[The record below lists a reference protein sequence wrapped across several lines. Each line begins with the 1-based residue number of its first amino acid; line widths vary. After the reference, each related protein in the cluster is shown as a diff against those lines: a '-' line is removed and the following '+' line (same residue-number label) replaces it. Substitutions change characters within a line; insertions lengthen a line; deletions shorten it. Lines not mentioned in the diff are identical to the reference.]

1 MWAFRHYHPIP
12 FIFDG
17 VDEAT
22 KFFERSGND
31 DLVVRLAVTDAFE
44 LETHQACGQTALRP

>member
-1 MWAFRHYHPIP
+1 MSLYHPVP

-22 KFFERSGND
+22 KFFERAGNN
-31 DLVVRLAVTDAFE
+31 DLVVCLAVSNAFE
-44 LETHQACGQTALRP
+44 LETHQAGGQTSLRPG